1 MYKLQ
6 AAESCGAFLLSLV
19 LMSSYSTFRD
29 SLSKSTLLSFGIV
42 THSLIKV
49 VVTFFYNP
57 IKMLF
62 DAFIRRHIYIFY
74 MYLLELWRVILLES
88 EQLNVFQE
96 ALSEGIGKL

>member
-1 MYKLQ
+1 
-6 AAESCGAFLLSLV
+6 
-19 LMSSYSTFRD
+19 MSSYSTFRD

-57 IKMLF
+57 TKMLF
-62 DAFIRRHIYIFY
+62 DSFIRRHIYIFY
-74 MYLLELWRVILLES
+74 MYLLEFWRVILLES

-96 ALSEGIGKL
+96 ACLKELAKYR